1 MGNNKTM
8 KLINK
13 TTVLVFLLLASCG
26 TIKTKVRQ
34 LQVAQHH
41 KFKEKIID
49 NFLKKNGNA
58 FYIESAYDPYS
69 VVWSYTQGSIVI
81 YELKRKSI
89 VKKTEFPE
97 HKKFRLDKGPEKFRK
112 ILDGV
117 SLGYVIYYENKKYAN
132 CCIDIESYLKNKKNI
147 KPGFLKDIIDDIKK
161 YNIWNDLLTSRKN
174 SGKNI
179 SK

>member
-1 MGNNKTM
+1 MR
-8 KLINK
+8 LINR

-49 NFLKKNGNA
+49 NFLKNNGNA

-69 VVWSYTQGSIVI
+69 VVWSYTQGSIII
-81 YELKRKSI
+81 YELKRKRI
-89 VKKTEFPE
+89 IKKKKFAN
-97 HKKFRLDKGPEKFRK
+97 HKKLRLSDKPDKFIQ

-117 SLGYVIYYENKKYAN
+117 SLGYVIYYDNKKYTY
-132 CCIDIESYLKNKKNI
+132 CCIDIESYLKNKKNVASR
-147 KPGFLKDIIDDIKK
+147 FLKDIIDDIKK
-161 YNIWNDLLTSRKN
+161 YNIWNDF
-174 SGKNI
+174 
-179 SK
+179 